1 MTYVTGT
8 QQVLVNDKR
17 FPVQSLSEIK
27 AVEISFEEHE
37 IYAGERAIARI
48 IYDDSD
54 FVTQPWMVI
63 INGLEIHRAST
74 WAICYNYITWHL
86 RQGSLPKQEEEIATV
101 DCDTPVPRRGS
112 QRVRSGYQHRMALPV
127 FIFKQNR
134 KSRQVTFAAN
144 FILRI
149 YFKYLEALKK
159 ALNYLTLLLKRQQKS
174 TKAKYYKT

>member
-1 MTYVTGT
+1 MTYVTVT
-8 QQVLVNDKR
+8 RQALESHRSKSL
-17 FPVQSLSEIK
+17 QSLSEIK

-48 IYDDSD
+48 IYNDED

-74 WAICYNYITWHL
+74 WAICYNYITWHFK
-86 RQGSLPKQEEEIATV
+86 QGTLPQQQEEIGVFDSDIPE
-101 DCDTPVPRRGS
+101 
-112 QRVRSGYQHRMALPV
+112 RSAYHHRITLPV

-134 KSRQVTFAAN
+134 KSRQVAFSAN

-149 YFKYLEALKK
+149 CFKYLEALKK